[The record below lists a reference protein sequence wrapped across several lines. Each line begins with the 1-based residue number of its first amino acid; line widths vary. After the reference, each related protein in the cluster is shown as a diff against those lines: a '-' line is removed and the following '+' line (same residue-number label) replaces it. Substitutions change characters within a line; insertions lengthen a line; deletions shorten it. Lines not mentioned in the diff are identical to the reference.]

1 MERTKESGRTYW
13 TYHYLGESSI
23 GTSGGVTFMLEDRSG
38 QDVPFLAQ
46 QTKIFMEEAAK
57 RPEIA
62 RITTTFIPA
71 VPQVYAQVDRDK
83 VLKQGVELSNVYKTL
98 QTFMGG
104 LFVNYFNRFGRQ
116 WQVYVQ
122 AEGAYRTDADDIGQ
136 FYVKNSKGN
145 PVPMSAFVSMTPAYG
160 PEFTQRY
167 NLYRCTQLNVTAN
180 PGFSSLQAMKALEE
194 VFAAK
199 MPKTM

>member
-1 MERTKESGRTYW
+1 
-13 TYHYLGESSI
+13 
-23 GTSGGVTFMLEDRSG
+23 MLEDRSG
-38 QDVPFLAQ
+38 QDVPFLAE
-46 QTKIFMEEAAK
+46 QTKTFMQEAAK

-71 VPQVYAQVDRDK
+71 VPQVYAHVDQDK

-122 AEGAYRTDADDIGQ
+122 AEGNYRTDAQNVGQ
-136 FYVKNSKGN
+136 FFVKNTKGN
-145 PVPMSAFVSMTPAYG
+145 PVPLV
-160 PEFTQRY
+160 R
-167 NLYRCTQLNVTAN
+167 LYQI
-180 PGFSSLQAMKALEE
+180 
-194 VFAAK
+194 
-199 MPKTM
+199 